1 MEEAGSVGVK
11 STKLA
16 CRRRFLASA
25 LLAPGAGPGHA
36 GPEGWDALR
45 ACGLHGHSA
54 QLPGAPIL
62 GPRSAPGSLS
72 YLIKVERD
80 RPGEWLL
87 PAPERSRDGCLEWWQ
102 QGGQKAA
109 TASQRRTH
117 TSQGLLSPAT
127 KASSVRPA
135 KKHRIAPN

>member
-36 GPEGWDALR
+36 GPEGWD
-45 ACGLHGHSA
+45 GHSA
-54 QLPGAPIL
+54 QLPGAPVL

-87 PAPERSRDGCLEWWQ
+87 PAPERSRDGCLEWRQ

-109 TASQRRTH
+109 TARQRRTH

>member
-45 ACGLHGHSA
+45 G
-54 QLPGAPIL
+54 
-62 GPRSAPGSLS
+62 
-72 YLIKVERD
+72 
-80 RPGEWLL
+80 
-87 PAPERSRDGCLEWWQ
+87 LEWP
-102 QGGQKAA
+102 
-109 TASQRRTH
+109 SRP
-117 TSQGLLSPAT
+117 LSPAPWST
-127 KASSVRPA
+127 RTWPPLSPWEPELPDQGGERQAR
-135 KKHRIAPN
+135 